1 MSGFFA
7 RLFQRPAPAIVEA
20 RPRDAREC
28 AALHAQ
34 SFTAGWSES
43 EMARLLLEPAVI
55 GQVTRARGGRGA
67 ALAFI
72 MSRIAADE
80 AEILSVAVAPKARGR
95 GLAGDLLRHHLAR
108 VAARGVT
115 KMFLEVGEDNAPAR
129 RLYASAGFRE
139 VGKRTGYYPHGTSV
153 SGKDGGKNGAVSAL
167 ILRRELA

>member
-28 AALHAQ
+28 ALLHAQ
-34 SFTAGWSES
+34 SFPIGWSES
-43 EMARLLLEPAVI
+43 EMERLLLDSTVI
-55 GQVTRARGGRGA
+55 CHLARKNGGRGA

-72 MSRIAADE
+72 MSRIVADE
-80 AEILSVAVAPKARGR
+80 AEILSVAVAPKTRGR

-108 VAARGVT
+108 VAARGAAR
-115 KMFLEVGEDNAPAR
+115 MFLEVGEDNAPAL
-129 RLYASAGFRE
+129 RLYARAGFRE
-139 VGKRTGYYPHGTSV
+139 VGRRAGYYPRGTSA
-153 SGKDGGKNGAVSAL
+153 SGKSGAVSAL